1 LTPITDTLRKD
12 QCTITVITRT
22 ALIRMRN
29 AFDKMWEKSKHTFY
43 VQYIF
48 LKIVRLWDN
57 VEKYARQDKDDMAH
71 AHWML
76 ENWGYSVIPIAFP
89 YQSLRERAPML
100 RLYVH
105 CLSYGQ
111 CFHRE
116 VNGIITQN
124 RISPSCHILSGM
136 TWSCSTFSI
145 IATHSSSDILRAF
158 QFCDGRFQQ
167 RQSLILC
174 TMSLYTKILNYFP
187 R

>member
-76 ENWGYSVIPIAFP
+76 ENW
-89 YQSLRERAPML
+89 
-100 RLYVH
+100 
-105 CLSYGQ
+105 
-111 CFHRE
+111 
-116 VNGIITQN
+116 
-124 RISPSCHILSGM
+124 
-136 TWSCSTFSI
+136 
-145 IATHSSSDILRAF
+145 
-158 QFCDGRFQQ
+158 
-167 RQSLILC
+167 
-174 TMSLYTKILNYFP
+174 
-187 R
+187 